1 MKLFR
6 FFKNWI
12 FGTIIFIIKEIFSFF
27 IKLVLMLVLLLVAI
41 GIFNKYSSQKEK
53 NNLKLEKGSYI
64 VIDLGNKYS
73 EKSETIPNFLK
84 DGEINF
90 FSLLKKLDSINS
102 NPNVEGIFLK
112 LDNITLDRAQIEEL
126 GSKLNIL
133 KENNKKILS
142 FALSLNN
149 RNYSLALNSNE
160 IIMPPTMSANVN
172 LTGYYSELAYYKGLA
187 DKFGVKFNVI
197 HVGDYKSYGENFTKK
212 EMSNEYR
219 ENIKRLQDKIYDN
232 FLNKI
237 IIERKINK
245 ELINDRILNGDF
257 VFSEPHQME
266 KFHLI
271 DKLAYEED
279 IFNTIGKKKLIPIE
293 KYQETKINSPEKI
306 AIIYGEGSILL
317 SSEKGSIGNSI
328 TPDKISNEIDKAL
341 ENPEIKGIVLRLNSP
356 GGSALASNIIHHKLK
371 EASKQK
377 PIYISVGGVAASGG
391 YYIAVSGNKIFA
403 DKESITGSIGVVSLI
418 PNFNG
423 LMKKLDINIET
434 VKKGKYSD
442 LFSLTKDFSEEDEE
456 KIYASSFKVYSEF
469 LDIVAQGRELDRDYV
484 HSIAQGKVWLGEEAK
499 NLKLID
505 EIGGLEL
512 TINTLA
518 RDLKLS
524 NYEVIEIVESDSFE
538 TILKQYLP
546 FKTLIQNFSSL
557 DENNELFFKPS
568 YFFPYNL

>member
-1 MKLFR
+1 MKLFK
-6 FFKNWI
+6 FLKNLI
-12 FGTIIFIIKEIFSFF
+12 FRTVIFIIKEIFSFF
-27 IKLVLMLVLLLVAI
+27 IKLVLMSILLLIII
-41 GIFNKYSSQKEK
+41 GVFNKYSAQKEK
-53 NNLKLEKGSYI
+53 NNLKIEKGSYI

-73 EKSETIPNFLK
+73 EKSEAIPNFLK

-142 FALSLNN
+142 FALNLNN

-219 ENIKRLQDKIYDN
+219 ENIKRLHDKIYDN

-271 DKLAYEED
+271 DKLAYKED

-391 YYIAVSGNKIFA
+391 YYIAVSGDKIFA

-442 LFSLTKDFSEEDEE
+442 LFSLTKDFTEEDEE

-518 RDLKLS
+518 KDLKLS

>member
-1 MKLFR
+1 MKLFK
-6 FFKNWI
+6 FLKNLI

-27 IKLVLMLVLLLVAI
+27 IKLVLLSILLLVII
-41 GIFNKYSSQKEK
+41 GIFNKYSAQKEK
-53 NNLKLEKGSYI
+53 NNLKIEKGSYI

-73 EKSETIPNFLK
+73 EKSEAIPNFLK

-142 FALSLNN
+142 FALNLNN

-219 ENIKRLQDKIYDN
+219 ENIKRLHDKIYDN

-257 VFSEPHQME
+257 VFSEPYQME

-279 IFNTIGKKKLIPIE
+279 IFNTIKKKKLIPIE

-371 EASKQK
+371 EANKQK

-391 YYIAVSGNKIFA
+391 YYIAVSGDKIFA

-442 LFSLTKDFSEEDEE
+442 LFSLTKDFTEEDEE

-518 RDLKLS
+518 KDLKLS

>member
-1 MKLFR
+1 MKLFK
-6 FFKNWI
+6 FLKNLI
-12 FGTIIFIIKEIFSFF
+12 FGTVIFIIKEIFSFF
-27 IKLVLMLVLLLVAI
+27 IKLVLMSILLLIII
-41 GIFNKYSSQKEK
+41 GVFNKYSSQKEK
-53 NNLKLEKGSYI
+53 NNLKIEKGSYI

-73 EKSETIPNFLK
+73 EKSEAIPNFLK

-142 FALSLNN
+142 FALNLNN

-219 ENIKRLQDKIYDN
+219 ENIKRLHDKIYDN

-279 IFNTIGKKKLIPIE
+279 IFNTIKKKKLIPIE

-377 PIYISVGGVAASGG
+377 PIYISIGGVAASGG

-442 LFSLTKDFSEEDEE
+442 LFSLTKDFTEEDEE

-469 LDIVAQGRELDRDYV
+469 LDIVAQGRELDKDYV

-518 RDLKLS
+518 KDLKLS

-546 FKTLIQNFSSL
+546 FKTLIQNFASL

>member
-1 MKLFR
+1 MKLFK
-6 FFKNWI
+6 FLKNLI

-27 IKLVLMLVLLLVAI
+27 IKLVLMSILLLIII
-41 GIFNKYSSQKEK
+41 GVFNKYSSQKEK
-53 NNLKLEKGSYI
+53 NNLKIEKGSYI

-142 FALSLNN
+142 FALNLNN

-219 ENIKRLQDKIYDN
+219 ENIKRLHDKIYDN

-257 VFSEPHQME
+257 VFSEPYQME

-279 IFNTIGKKKLIPIE
+279 IFNTIKKKKLIPIE

-442 LFSLTKDFSEEDEE
+442 LFSLTKDFTEEDEE

-518 RDLKLS
+518 KDLKLS

>member
-1 MKLFR
+1 MKLFK
-6 FFKNWI
+6 FLKNLI

-27 IKLVLMLVLLLVAI
+27 IKLVLMSILLLVII

-53 NNLKLEKGSYI
+53 NNLKIEKGSYI

-73 EKSETIPNFLK
+73 EKSEAIPNFLK

-142 FALSLNN
+142 FALNLNN

-219 ENIKRLQDKIYDN
+219 ENIKRLHDKIYDN

-279 IFNTIGKKKLIPIE
+279 IFNTIKKKKLIPIE

-442 LFSLTKDFSEEDEE
+442 LFSLTKDFTEEDEE

-518 RDLKLS
+518 KDLKLS

>member
-1 MKLFR
+1 
-6 FFKNWI
+6 
-12 FGTIIFIIKEIFSFF
+12 
-27 IKLVLMLVLLLVAI
+27 
-41 GIFNKYSSQKEK
+41 
-53 NNLKLEKGSYI
+53 
-64 VIDLGNKYS
+64 
-73 EKSETIPNFLK
+73 
-84 DGEINF
+84 
-90 FSLLKKLDSINS
+90 
-102 NPNVEGIFLK
+102 
-112 LDNITLDRAQIEEL
+112 
-126 GSKLNIL
+126 
-133 KENNKKILS
+133 
-142 FALSLNN
+142 
-149 RNYSLALNSNE
+149 
-160 IIMPPTMSANVN
+160 
-172 LTGYYSELAYYKGLA
+172 
-187 DKFGVKFNVI
+187 
-197 HVGDYKSYGENFTKK
+197 
-212 EMSNEYR
+212 
-219 ENIKRLQDKIYDN
+219 
-232 FLNKI
+232 
-237 IIERKINK
+237 
-245 ELINDRILNGDF
+245 
-257 VFSEPHQME
+257 ME

-279 IFNTIGKKKLIPIE
+279 IFNTIKKKKLIPIE

-442 LFSLTKDFSEEDEE
+442 LFSLTKDFTEKDEE

-518 RDLKLS
+518 KDLKLS

>member
-1 MKLFR
+1 MKLFK
-6 FFKNWI
+6 FLKNLI

-27 IKLVLMLVLLLVAI
+27 IKLVLMSILLLIII
-41 GIFNKYSSQKEK
+41 GVFNKYSSQKEK
-53 NNLKLEKGSYI
+53 NNLKIEKGSYI

-84 DGEINF
+84 DREINF

-142 FALSLNN
+142 FALNLNN

-219 ENIKRLQDKIYDN
+219 ENIKRLHDKIYDN

-257 VFSEPHQME
+257 VFSEPYQME

-279 IFNTIGKKKLIPIE
+279 IFNTIKKKKLIPIE

-442 LFSLTKDFSEEDEE
+442 LFSLTKDFTEEDEE

-518 RDLKLS
+518 KDLKLS

>member
-1 MKLFR
+1 MKLFK
-6 FFKNWI
+6 FLKNLI
-12 FGTIIFIIKEIFSFF
+12 FGTVIFIIKEIFSFF
-27 IKLVLMLVLLLVAI
+27 IKLVLMSILLLIII
-41 GIFNKYSSQKEK
+41 GVFNKYSSQKEK
-53 NNLKLEKGSYI
+53 NNLKIEKGSYI

-142 FALSLNN
+142 FALNLNN

-219 ENIKRLQDKIYDN
+219 ENIKRLHDKIYDN

-257 VFSEPHQME
+257 VFSEPYQME

-279 IFNTIGKKKLIPIE
+279 IFNTIKKKKLIPIE

-442 LFSLTKDFSEEDEE
+442 LFSLTKDFTEEDEE

-518 RDLKLS
+518 KDLKLS

>member
-1 MKLFR
+1 MKLFK
-6 FFKNWI
+6 FLKNLI

-27 IKLVLMLVLLLVAI
+27 IKLVLLSILLLVII
-41 GIFNKYSSQKEK
+41 GIFNKYSAQKEK
-53 NNLKLEKGSYI
+53 NNLKIEKGSYI

-73 EKSETIPNFLK
+73 EKSEAIPNFLK

-142 FALSLNN
+142 FALNLNN

-219 ENIKRLQDKIYDN
+219 ENIKRLHDKIYDN

-257 VFSEPHQME
+257 VFSEPYQME

-279 IFNTIGKKKLIPIE
+279 IFNTIKKKKLIPIE

-317 SSEKGSIGNSI
+317 SSEKGSIGNYI

-391 YYIAVSGNKIFA
+391 YYIAVSGDKIFA

-442 LFSLTKDFSEEDEE
+442 LFSLTKDFTEEDEE

-518 RDLKLS
+518 KDLKLS

>member
-1 MKLFR
+1 MKLFK
-6 FFKNWI
+6 FLKNLI

-27 IKLVLMLVLLLVAI
+27 IKLVLLSILLLVII
-41 GIFNKYSSQKEK
+41 GIFNKYSAQKEK
-53 NNLKLEKGSYI
+53 NNLKIEKGSYI

-73 EKSETIPNFLK
+73 EKSEAIPNFLK

-142 FALSLNN
+142 FALNLNN

-219 ENIKRLQDKIYDN
+219 ENIKKLHDKIYDN

-257 VFSEPHQME
+257 VFSEPYQME

-279 IFNTIGKKKLIPIE
+279 IFNTIKKKKLIPIE

-371 EASKQK
+371 EANKQK

-442 LFSLTKDFSEEDEE
+442 LFSLTKDFTEEDEE

-518 RDLKLS
+518 KDLKLS

>member
-1 MKLFR
+1 MKLFK
-6 FFKNWI
+6 FLKNLI

-27 IKLVLMLVLLLVAI
+27 IKLVLMSILLLVII

-53 NNLKLEKGSYI
+53 NNLKIEKGSYI

-73 EKSETIPNFLK
+73 EKSEAIPNFLK

-142 FALSLNN
+142 FALNLNN

-257 VFSEPHQME
+257 VFSEPYQME

-279 IFNTIGKKKLIPIE
+279 IFNTIKKKKLIPIE

-442 LFSLTKDFSEEDEE
+442 LFSLTKNFTEEDEE

-518 RDLKLS
+518 KDLKLS

>member
-1 MKLFR
+1 MKLFK
-6 FFKNWI
+6 FLKNLI

-27 IKLVLMLVLLLVAI
+27 IKLILLSILLLVII
-41 GIFNKYSSQKEK
+41 GIFNKYSAQKEK
-53 NNLKLEKGSYI
+53 NNLKIEKGSYI

-73 EKSETIPNFLK
+73 EKSEAIPNFLK

-142 FALSLNN
+142 FALNLNN

-219 ENIKRLQDKIYDN
+219 ENIKRLHDKIYDN

-371 EASKQK
+371 EANKQK

-442 LFSLTKDFSEEDEE
+442 LFSLTKDFTEEDEE

-518 RDLKLS
+518 KDLKLS

>member
-1 MKLFR
+1 MK
-6 FFKNWI
+6 FFKLLKNLI
-12 FGTIIFIIKEIFSFF
+12 FGSIIFIIKEIFSFF

-64 VIDLGNKYS
+64 VIDLGNKYT
-73 EKSETIPNFLK
+73 EKSEAIPNFLK

-102 NPNVEGIFLK
+102 NPNVEGVFLK

-142 FALSLNN
+142 FALNLNN

-245 ELINDRILNGDF
+245 DLINDRILNGDF

-279 IFNTIGKKKLIPIE
+279 IFNTIGEKKLIPIE
-293 KYQETKINSPEKI
+293 KYQETKINSQEKI
-306 AIIYGEGSILL
+306 AVIYAEGNILL
-317 SSEKGSIGNSI
+317 NSENGGIGNSI

-377 PIYISVGGVAASGG
+377 PIYISVAGVAASGG

-442 LFSLTKDFSEEDEE
+442 LFSLTKDFTEKDEE

-469 LDIVAQGRELDRDYV
+469 LDIVAQGRGLDRDYV
-484 HSIAQGKVWLGEEAK
+484 HSIAQGKVWLGEEAR

-505 EIGGLEL
+505 DIGGLEL

-538 TILKQYLP
+538 TILKQYLS

>member
-1 MKLFR
+1 MKLFK
-6 FFKNWI
+6 FLKNLI

-27 IKLVLMLVLLLVAI
+27 IKLVLLSILLLVII
-41 GIFNKYSSQKEK
+41 GIFNKYSAQKEK
-53 NNLKLEKGSYI
+53 NNLKIEKGSYI

-73 EKSETIPNFLK
+73 EKSEAIPNFLK

-142 FALSLNN
+142 FALNLNN

-219 ENIKRLQDKIYDN
+219 ENIKRLHDKIYDN

-279 IFNTIGKKKLIPIE
+279 IFNTIKKKKLIPIE

-403 DKESITGSIGVVSLI
+403 NKESITGSIGVVSLI

-442 LFSLTKDFSEEDEE
+442 LFSLTKDFTEEDEE

-518 RDLKLS
+518 KDLKLS

>member
-1 MKLFR
+1 MKLFK
-6 FFKNWI
+6 FLKNLI
-12 FGTIIFIIKEIFSFF
+12 FGTVIFIIKEIFSFF
-27 IKLVLMLVLLLVAI
+27 IKLVLMSILLLIII
-41 GIFNKYSSQKEK
+41 GVFNKYSSQKEK
-53 NNLKLEKGSYI
+53 NNLKIEKGSYI
-64 VIDLGNKYS
+64 VIDLGNKCS

-142 FALSLNN
+142 FALNLNN

-219 ENIKRLQDKIYDN
+219 ENIKKLHDKIYDN

-257 VFSEPHQME
+257 VFSEPYQME

-279 IFNTIGKKKLIPIE
+279 IFNTIKKKKLIPIE
-293 KYQETKINSPEKI
+293 KYQETKINSLEKI

-442 LFSLTKDFSEEDEE
+442 LFSLTKDFTEEDEE

-484 HSIAQGKVWLGEEAK
+484 HSISQGKVWLGEEAK

-518 RDLKLS
+518 KDLKLS

>member
-1 MKLFR
+1 MKLFK
-6 FFKNWI
+6 FLKNLI
-12 FGTIIFIIKEIFSFF
+12 FGTVIFIIKEIFSFF
-27 IKLVLMLVLLLVAI
+27 IKLVLMSILLLIII
-41 GIFNKYSSQKEK
+41 GVFNKYSSQKEK
-53 NNLKLEKGSYI
+53 NNLKIEKGSYI

-73 EKSETIPNFLK
+73 EKSEAIPNFLK
-84 DGEINF
+84 DREINF

-142 FALSLNN
+142 FALNLNN

-219 ENIKRLQDKIYDN
+219 ENIKRLHDKIYDN

-257 VFSEPHQME
+257 VFSEPYQME

-279 IFNTIGKKKLIPIE
+279 IFNTIKKKKLIPIE

-371 EASKQK
+371 EANKQK

-418 PNFNG
+418 PNFNS

-442 LFSLTKDFSEEDEE
+442 LFSLTKDFTEEDEE

-518 RDLKLS
+518 KDLKLS

>member
-1 MKLFR
+1 MKLFK
-6 FFKNWI
+6 FLKNLI

-27 IKLVLMLVLLLVAI
+27 IKLVLMSILLLIII
-41 GIFNKYSSQKEK
+41 GVFNKYSSQKEK
-53 NNLKLEKGSYI
+53 NNLKIEKGSYI

-73 EKSETIPNFLK
+73 EKSEAIPNFLK

-142 FALSLNN
+142 FALNLNN

-219 ENIKRLQDKIYDN
+219 ENIKRLHDKIYDN

-257 VFSEPHQME
+257 VFSEPYQME

-279 IFNTIGKKKLIPIE
+279 IFNTIKKKKLIPIE

-391 YYIAVSGNKIFA
+391 YYIAVSGDKIFA

-442 LFSLTKDFSEEDEE
+442 LFSLTKDFTEEDEE

-518 RDLKLS
+518 KDLKLS

>member
-1 MKLFR
+1 MKLFK
-6 FFKNWI
+6 FLKNLI

-27 IKLVLMLVLLLVAI
+27 IKLVLLSILLLVII

-53 NNLKLEKGSYI
+53 NNLKIEKGSYI

-73 EKSETIPNFLK
+73 EKSEAIPNFLK

-142 FALSLNN
+142 FALNLNN

-219 ENIKRLQDKIYDN
+219 ENIKRLHDKIYDN

-279 IFNTIGKKKLIPIE
+279 IFNTIKKKKLIPIE

-377 PIYISVGGVAASGG
+377 PIYISIGGVAASGG

-442 LFSLTKDFSEEDEE
+442 LFSLTKDFTEEDEE

-469 LDIVAQGRELDRDYV
+469 LDIVVQGRELDRDYV

-518 RDLKLS
+518 KDLKLS

>member
-1 MKLFR
+1 MKLFK
-6 FFKNWI
+6 FLKNLI
-12 FGTIIFIIKEIFSFF
+12 FGTVIFIIKEIFSFF
-27 IKLVLMLVLLLVAI
+27 IKLVLMSILLLIII
-41 GIFNKYSSQKEK
+41 GVFNKYSSQKEK
-53 NNLKLEKGSYI
+53 NNLKIEKGSYI

-142 FALSLNN
+142 FALNLNN

-219 ENIKRLQDKIYDN
+219 ENIKKLHDKIYDN

-257 VFSEPHQME
+257 VFSEPYQME

-279 IFNTIGKKKLIPIE
+279 IFNTIKKKKLIPIE

-371 EASKQK
+371 EANKQK

-442 LFSLTKDFSEEDEE
+442 LFSLTKDFTEEDEE

-518 RDLKLS
+518 KDLKLS

>member
-1 MKLFR
+1 MKLFK
-6 FFKNWI
+6 FLKNLI

-27 IKLVLMLVLLLVAI
+27 IKLVLLSILLLVII
-41 GIFNKYSSQKEK
+41 GIFNKYSAQKEK
-53 NNLKLEKGSYI
+53 NNLKIEKGSYI

-73 EKSETIPNFLK
+73 EKSEAIPNFLK

-112 LDNITLDRAQIEEL
+112 LDNITLDRSQIEEL

-142 FALSLNN
+142 FALNLNN

-172 LTGYYSELAYYKGLA
+172 LIGYYSELAYYKGLA

-219 ENIKRLQDKIYDN
+219 ENIKRLHDKIYDN

-237 IIERKINK
+237 IIERKISK

-257 VFSEPHQME
+257 VFSEPYQME

-279 IFNTIGKKKLIPIE
+279 IFNTIKKKKLIPIE

-442 LFSLTKDFSEEDEE
+442 LFSLTKDFTEEDEE

-518 RDLKLS
+518 KDLKLS